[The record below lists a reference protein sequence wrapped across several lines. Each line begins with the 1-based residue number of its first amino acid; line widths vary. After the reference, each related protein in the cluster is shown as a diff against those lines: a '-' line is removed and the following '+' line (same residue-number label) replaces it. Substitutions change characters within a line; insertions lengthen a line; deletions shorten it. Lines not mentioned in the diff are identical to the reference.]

1 MEHGSADPRL
11 EDSSDRVSERHTR
24 LLALFGELNSLLGQS
39 KSRIGRGLFTA
50 LLDVTQV
57 EFGRLCLVD
66 NNDIPDLC
74 LIATDNDLQ
83 EYDSTT
89 SPPLDTHSLTGW
101 VFRQQ
106 RAVLVNDIS
115 RDPRWSSWK
124 EESGLPTIGSALSVP
139 IPSKTRPLGALTL
152 ISAQPG
158 LFSETDLH
166 IVSGLAEH
174 TAVIIEN
181 TELAELLSQQNR
193 TITALYQSM
202 REANSAADLSQVLYA
217 ILDDLVQSTPI
228 QFGLILTQEDGQ
240 WRPAATAGY
249 EPSDSLG
256 GAYTSIEIPNIHRT
270 LSKGKT
276 IISQAKLTDLETIG
290 VPHPIQVWAIVPLV
304 TKQDVWG
311 AAILASSRSSS
322 FSSQHLPIINVF
334 AAQVA
339 IAVANHRLRQE
350 TDRRLR
356 ELAFL
361 HETGQAITSTLD
373 LDRILQLLLEKVR
386 TLLHIDAASIALRDA
401 ATGRLVFEAAAGM
414 GATDVVGVQLE
425 QGQGI
430 AGWVAET
437 GKPLVVQD
445 AYKDARFFSEVDK
458 RTGTITQAILCI
470 PIMLKG
476 QVVGVIQA
484 LNPVEGQFAEQ
495 DIEILNALSG
505 MAATAIDNARLFT
518 QVRGAE
524 ARYEGLFE
532 DSANPIIITD
542 LHGAIVEANRNACTL
557 LGHTK
562 EALRGAN
569 LADLHTI
576 QSTLDFANTLS
587 QVRAGHEVAFE
598 IKILDKDHRK
608 TVEIKGKQIA
618 VKNTPLIQWIGRD
631 VSAEIELGQMRED
644 MVRMIVHDLRNPL
657 ANIMNSLDVLHDVII
672 EGDDSVSQ
680 DELLRIARRSGK
692 RMHQLI
698 SSILDI
704 SRLEAGH
711 TILET
716 QPADLAPLLTDALEF
731 VRPQIDIKGIHLTL
745 DISPHMPPV
754 DIDSDMISRVILN
767 LLDNACKFAP
777 VGGEINL
784 EANPV
789 GEMIEVNIGDNGPG
803 IPADQLESIFDKF
816 TRIALPDMPQGT
828 GLGLAFCRLAV
839 DSHGGRIWAESEL
852 GQGSSFHFTLP
863 ACTAID

>member
-1 MEHGSADPRL
+1 MEHGSADPRF
-11 EDSSDRVSERHTR
+11 EASSDLVSERHIR
-24 LLALFGELNSLLGQS
+24 LIALIGELNNLLGQS
-39 KSRIGRGLFTA
+39 KSRVGHGLFTA
-50 LLDVTQV
+50 LLDATQV

-66 NNDIPDLC
+66 DNDIPDLC
-74 LIATDNDLQ
+74 LIAANNNLQ
-83 EYDSTT
+83 EFDNTT
-89 SPPLDTHSLTGW
+89 SPPLHPNSLTGW

-115 RDPRWSSWK
+115 RDPRWSSW
-124 EESGLPTIGSALSVP
+124 EEGSTLPTTGSALSVP
-139 IPSKTRPLGALTL
+139 IPTRTRPLGVLTL

-174 TAVIIEN
+174 AAAIIEYA
-181 TELAELLSQQNR
+181 ELIELLSQQNR
-193 TITALYQSM
+193 TITALYQSV
-202 REANSAADLSQVLYA
+202 REVTSAADLGQVLYA

-228 QFGLILTQEDGQ
+228 QFGLILTQENGH

-249 EPSDSLG
+249 EPSDSFG
-256 GAYTSIEIPNIHRT
+256 GAYTSPEIPNIHRA
-270 LSKGKT
+270 LAKGKT
-276 IISQAKLTDLETIG
+276 IISQAELADLETLGI
-290 VPHPIQVWAIVPLV
+290 PHPIQVWAIVPLV
-304 TKQDVWG
+304 TKKDVWG
-311 AAILASSRSSS
+311 TAILASSRSSS
-322 FSSQHLPIINVF
+322 FSTRHLPIINVF

-373 LDRILQLLLEKVR
+373 LDRILQLLLDKVR

-401 ATGRLVFEAAAGM
+401 ATGKLVFEAAAGL
-414 GATDVVGVQLE
+414 GAADVVGVQLE
-425 QGQGI
+425 PGQGI

-445 AYKDARFFSEVDK
+445 AYQDARFFSEIDK
-458 RTGTITQAILCI
+458 KTGTITQAILCI
-470 PIMLKG
+470 PIVLKG

-484 LNPVEGQFAEQ
+484 LNPIEGRFADQ

-505 MAATAIDNARLFT
+505 MAATAIDNAQLFT
-518 QVRGAE
+518 QVRSAE

-542 LHGAIVEANRNACTL
+542 MHGAIVEANRNACRL

-562 EALRGAN
+562 ETLQGTN
-569 LADLHTI
+569 LADMHAI
-576 QSTLDFANTLS
+576 QSTLDFADTLS
-587 QVRAGHEVAFE
+587 QVRAGHEVAFG
-598 IKILDKDHRK
+598 IKILDKEHRK

-618 VKNTPLIQWIGRD
+618 VKNTPFIQWIGRD

-657 ANIMNSLDVLHDVII
+657 ANIMNSLDVLHDVIV

-680 DELLRIARRSGK
+680 EELLKIARRSGK

-711 TILET
+711 AILET
-716 QPADLAPLLTDALEF
+716 QPADLAPLIVDALEF
-731 VRPQIDIKGIHLTL
+731 VRPQIDIKGIHLAL

-754 DIDSDMISRVILN
+754 DIDSDMISRVVLN

-777 VGGEINL
+777 IDGEINL
-784 EANPV
+784 EAKSV
-789 GEMIEVNIGDNGPG
+789 GEMIEVKIVDNGPG
-803 IPADQLESIFDKF
+803 IPADQLETIFDKF

-852 GQGSSFHFTLP
+852 GQGSTFHFTLP
-863 ACTAID
+863 ICTSTE

>member
-1 MEHGSADPRL
+1 MEHGSADPRVMASNDL
-11 EDSSDRVSERHTR
+11 ASERHAR
-24 LLALFGELNSLLGQS
+24 LITIFGELNTLLGQS
-39 KSRIGRGLFTA
+39 KSRVGRGLFTA
-50 LLDVTQV
+50 LLEATQA

-66 NNDIPDLC
+66 EDDIPDLC
-74 LIATDNDLQ
+74 LIATNNDLQ
-83 EYDSTT
+83 EFDNTT
-89 SPPLDTHSLTGW
+89 SPPLHPHSLTGW

-106 RAVLVNDIS
+106 RAVLVPDIS
-115 RDPRWSSWK
+115 RDPRWRSW
-124 EESGLPTIGSALSVP
+124 EEGVPSLTAGSALSVP
-139 IPSKTRPLGALTL
+139 IPTKTRPLGALTL
-152 ISAQPG
+152 ISKQPG
-158 LFSETDLH
+158 LFSETDLT
-166 IVSGLAEH
+166 IVAGLAEH

-181 TELAELLSQQNR
+181 AELAELLSQQDK

-202 REANSAADLSQVLYA
+202 REVNSASDLSQVLYA
-217 ILDDLVQSTPI
+217 ILDDLIQSTPI
-228 QFGLILTQEDGQ
+228 QFGLILNQEDGRL
-240 WRPAATAGY
+240 RPATTAGY
-249 EPSDSLG
+249 EPGDNLG
-256 GAYTSIEIPNIHRT
+256 SAYTSLEIPNIHRA
-270 LSKGKT
+270 LAKGKT
-276 IISQAKLTDLETIG
+276 IISQAPLADLEKLEI
-290 VPHPIQVWAIVPLV
+290 PQPIQVWAIVPLV

-311 AAILASSRSSS
+311 VAILASSRSSS
-322 FSSQHLPIINVF
+322 FNTRHLPIINVF

-339 IAVANHRLRQE
+339 IAVANHRLRLE
-350 TDRRLR
+350 TNRRLR

-386 TLLHIDAASIALRDA
+386 ALLNIDAASIALRDD
-401 ATGRLVFEAAAGM
+401 ATGRLVFEAAAGK
-414 GATDVVGVQLE
+414 GAADVIGVQLE
-425 QGQGI
+425 PGQGI

-445 AYKDARFFSEVDK
+445 AYQDARFFSEIDR

-470 PIMLKG
+470 PILLKG

-484 LNPVEGQFAEQ
+484 LNPDEGRFAEQ

-542 LHGAIVEANRNACTL
+542 MHGAIVEANRNACTL

-562 EALRGAN
+562 ETLQGAN
-569 LADLHTI
+569 VADLHAI
-576 QSTLDFANTLS
+576 KGTLDFVDTLS

-598 IKILDKDHRK
+598 TKIVDKDQRK
-608 TVEIKGKQIA
+608 TVEIKGKQIT
-618 VKNTPLIQWIGRD
+618 VKNTPFIQWIGRD
-631 VSAEIELGQMRED
+631 ISAEIELEQMRDD

-680 DELLRIARRSGK
+680 DELLKIARRSGK

-716 QPADLAPLLTDALEF
+716 QAADLEPLITDAIEF
-731 VRPQIDIKGIHLTL
+731 VRPQIDIKSIHLAT
-745 DISPHMPPV
+745 DILPHMPAV

-777 VGGEINL
+777 VGGKIHL
-784 EANPV
+784 EAKPV
-789 GEMIEVNIGDNGPG
+789 GEMIEIKIADDGPG
-803 IPADQLESIFDKF
+803 IPAAQLEPIFDKF

-828 GLGLAFCRLAV
+828 GLGLAFCRLAI

-863 ACTAID
+863 TCASIE